1 MYYSSQVYRSRIYL
15 GFLFF
20 FFLEPALDS
29 ACWADHLRGSLQRKG
44 QFSVCSI
51 ISARSAGK
59 YTRRQSCRENKERSF
74 AGYGLGAPPQLADRR
89 AGGTLFYLLMAT
101 MKPTIRFKES
111 KKKNLSKTF
120 SLVMVRFLLLRS
132 EGKILQFVRWA
143 QRHLNKRKLSLQKE
157 IISICDGIRKVTLF
171 CS

>member
-1 MYYSSQVYRSRIYL
+1 M
-15 GFLFF
+15 
-20 FFLEPALDS
+20 
-29 ACWADHLRGSLQRKG
+29 RGSLQRKG

-74 AGYGLGAPPQLADRR
+74 AGYGLGAPPRLADRR

-111 KKKNLSKTF
+111 KKKNKSFKNL
-120 SLVMVRFLLLRS
+120 FLGDGQILAF
-132 EGKILQFVRWA
+132 KIR
-143 QRHLNKRKLSLQKE
+143 RKNSA
-157 IISICDGIRKVTLF
+157 ICEMSSNAF
-171 CS
+171 E